1 MGLIR
6 VYHDSLGH
14 SGVGTV
20 AQAMKQHFSWI
31 KMGSDVAAFI
41 YGCEACQIHNTL
53 PIRVEPPHLYDLLG
67 PFQHVCMDY
76 CGPFP
81 YVDPTTGKSS
91 KAWVAVMVD
100 YFTKTAEFVIVHDKT
115 AGTAA
120 RVIYD
125 HWLTRYPKPRKWTTD
140 HGTEFGFEVTSL
152 LNKLGIEHAKCAVL
166 NPKGNGAAE
175 RLVQSLKRMLKRW
188 VSRHTQHWALML
200 PAARGAY
207 MRRVHKTTGVAPMQ
221 FLFTMQPEL
230 LLPLGLTLQPTVGV
244 VGVSDGGFDEP
255 SGALDKIDARPS
267 LDVAAQAREILFR
280 SAYKNIASAQL
291 QHRMRYIELAIQRAE
306 RQVFEVVAGDFVL
319 VLLDNAEGL
328 RPQFAGPFQV
338 HSVTAYGNVVVS
350 TTTEGTNDEEAKL
363 WSVNPR
369 RVVPYH
375 ASPIPPL
382 VDWLPDP
389 EV

>member
-1 MGLIR
+1 
-6 VYHDSLGH
+6 
-14 SGVGTV
+14 
-20 AQAMKQHFSWI
+20 
-31 KMGSDVAAFI
+31 
-41 YGCEACQIHNTL
+41 
-53 PIRVEPPHLYDLLG
+53 
-67 PFQHVCMDY
+67 
-76 CGPFP
+76 
-81 YVDPTTGKSS
+81 
-91 KAWVAVMVD
+91 
-100 YFTKTAEFVIVHDKT
+100 
-115 AGTAA
+115 
-120 RVIYD
+120 
-125 HWLTRYPKPRKWTTD
+125 
-140 HGTEFGFEVTSL
+140 
-152 LNKLGIEHAKCAVL
+152 
-166 NPKGNGAAE
+166 
-175 RLVQSLKRMLKRW
+175 
-188 VSRHTQHWALML
+188 
-200 PAARGAY
+200 
-207 MRRVHKTTGVAPMQ
+207 MQ

-244 VGVSDGGFDEP
+244 VGMSDGGFDEP

-389 EV
+389 SV